1 MSVAFQCLA
10 FGAQNTGPGLHSRCC
25 PCVSTS
31 FPVPFHTLV
40 LFVFKFRIPGA
51 FGTTGVG
58 PMLLKQLDPGQ
69 LQRIRSM
76 AVNFLVEH
84 VCVCFAGNPWSS
96 LECPSRGLRP
106 RIRGRH
112 GALAGWH
119 VLGTGAAGGRRL
131 EPTCGDAAL
140 GVPPGRAPDLH
151 RQQPRGSLAIGCNA
165 WVKASGALWFQKISK
180 NPSRLPFFR
189 NSQGN
194 SQGKFTQFWC

>member
-1 MSVAFQCLA
+1 MC
-10 FGAQNTGPGLHSRCC
+10 
-25 PCVSTS
+25 
-31 FPVPFHTLV
+31 
-40 LFVFKFRIPGA
+40 
-51 FGTTGVG
+51 
-58 PMLLKQLDPGQ
+58 
-69 LQRIRSM
+69 
-76 AVNFLVEH
+76 

-96 LECPSRGLRP
+96 LECPSRGLWP

-180 NPSRLPFFR
+180 IQVGSPSFEIRKGTRRGSSLSFGAEPRDPSFETPKTYGKEPRRAGIRTYFW
-189 NSQGN
+189 QGDW
-194 SQGKFTQFWC
+194 FP